1 MDGLTWRF
9 LRGAWEGQILREKE
23 FSLVSLGLL
32 GFALLL
38 DGRLAEAGMRASP
51 FAKAPH
57 RDKFACLRPK
67 RGYVFFFL
75 MVVIAIL
82 LVAGILLLVSEIFLP
97 GMIAG
102 SVGCLCLA
110 AAVLLGFQEFGPV
123 GGSGLLVGVLVAL
136 LAGFIF
142 WLWWFPGSKVSKP
155 FVSKGEIG
163 EIGTDRP
170 DLLGKEG
177 VALTPLR
184 PSGTAIID
192 QCHVD
197 VVTAGEMIEKDKRVK
212 VIHVEGMR
220 VVVRQI

>member
-1 MDGLTWRF
+1 
-9 LRGAWEGQILREKE
+9 
-23 FSLVSLGLL
+23 
-32 GFALLL
+32 
-38 DGRLAEAGMRASP
+38 
-51 FAKAPH
+51 
-57 RDKFACLRPK
+57 
-67 RGYVFFFL
+67 

-82 LVAGILLLVSEIFLP
+82 LIAGILLLVSEIFLP

-123 GGSGLLVGVLVAL
+123 GGSGLLVGVLIAL

-155 FVSKGEIG
+155 FVSQGEIG
-163 EIGTDRP
+163 DIGTDRP

-192 QCHVD
+192 QCSVD

-212 VIHVEGMR
+212 VIHVEGLR